1 MNNKAIKFIRKA
13 VAMRQHLL
21 KAKASQKNA
30 LQMAQYLGMLNK
42 QLEIPKSNLGE
53 ARLVLKYEME
63 IREILPGV
71 TAKNG
76 ASLHRVFSQLV
87 QEAKAFIQSHQYQS
101 SI

>member
-42 QLEIPKSNLGE
+42 QLDIPKSNIGE
-53 ARLVLKYEME
+53 AQLVLKYEVM
-63 IREILPGV
+63 IREILPGL
-71 TAKNG
+71 TARNG
-76 ASLHRVFSQLV
+76 EALHREFTRLV
-87 QEAKAFIQSHQYQS
+87 LDAKLFIQSFQHQT
-101 SI
+101 I